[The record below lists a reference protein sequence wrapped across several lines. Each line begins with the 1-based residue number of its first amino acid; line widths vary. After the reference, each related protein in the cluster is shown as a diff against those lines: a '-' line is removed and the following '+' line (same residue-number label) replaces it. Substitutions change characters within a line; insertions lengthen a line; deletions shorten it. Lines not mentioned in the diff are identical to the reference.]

1 MKPEFYSIETFQRI
15 MSLEESRGRLKD
27 YCYSLDTQVLSL
39 EIKELRHELQKQP
52 KDQREELQQQLE
64 DLTQQYEEKK
74 RTEITVAYNQVVHG
88 KYHVMLR
95 EVEAKGKEAYAV
107 GDMPSMLISK
117 FIALEIRNQYQLR
130 PANRDEVVE
139 ELRVL
144 LDNPMPK
151 ILIRSDIHHFYE
163 CIDQQRLLERI
174 EEDDYLTVTSVRY
187 LRKFFY
193 EYNQLTNN
201 QEHKGIPRG
210 LSFSPALAEI
220 YLREFDRKVKSINGL
235 YFYKRYVDDIVL
247 LVNPKKISIDDCWD
261 AIQEVAESL
270 SLTLHE
276 DDEKIVKIHLPT
288 NDGEPFSF
296 NYLGYQFKYYDGHTE
311 LLLTEEKV
319 KRYCN
324 TIDCVLRAYA
334 KVANHRT
341 KNEHGKKY
349 TDGLMQFM
357 HRIDALTGNGN
368 LDSRRNF
375 VKTGLFYSN
384 RLLTDLSQLE
394 MLDRYMSDALNDPER
409 FSPPQ
414 NLFNYGEGNNHDD
427 NVNRIKEKILTKYSF
442 RTGFYDRRMYRW
454 NDYVVVLKQLQ
465 NLYYKSLL

>member
-1 MKPEFYSIETFQRI
+1 MTPEFYSIDIFQRI

-27 YCYSLDTQVLSL
+27 YCYSPEAKGLSL
-39 EIKELRHELQKQP
+39 KIKELRHELRKRP

-64 DLTQQYEEKK
+64 NLTQQYEEEKK
-74 RTEITVAYNQVVHG
+74 AEITIAYNRVVHG
-88 KYHVMLR
+88 KYHLKLR
-95 EVEAKGKEAYAV
+95 EVEAKGKKAYAV
-107 GDMPSMLISK
+107 DDMPSMLISK
-117 FIALEIRNQYQLR
+117 FIAMEIRNQYQLR

-144 LDNPMPK
+144 LDNSMPK
-151 ILIRSDIHHFYE
+151 ILIRADIHHFYE
-163 CIDQQRLLERI
+163 SIDQHRLLERI
-174 EEDDYLTVTSVRY
+174 EEDDYLTATSVRY

-193 EYNQLTNN
+193 EYNKLTNN
-201 QEHKGIPRG
+201 QKHKGIPRG

-261 AIQEVAESL
+261 TIQKIAESL
-270 SLTLHE
+270 CLTLH
-276 DDEKIVKIHLPT
+276 DDDDKIVKIQMPM
-288 NDGEPFSF
+288 DDEEPLSF
-296 NYLGYQFKYYDGHTE
+296 NYLGYQFKYDDGHSE

-341 KNEHGKKY
+341 KDENGKKH

-394 MLDRYMSDALNDPER
+394 MLDRYLADALNDPKR

-427 NVNRIKEKILTKYSF
+427 NVNRIRKKILAKYSF
-442 RTGFYDRRMYRW
+442 RTGFHDRRMYRW
-454 NDYVVVLKQLQ
+454 NDYVIVLKQLQ

>member
-201 QEHKGIPRG
+201 QDHKGIPRG

-341 KNEHGKKY
+341 KNEHGKKH

-442 RTGFYDRRMYRW
+442 RTGFHDRRMYRW
-454 NDYVVVLKQLQ
+454 NDYVGVLKQLQ

>member
-1 MKPEFYSIETFQRI
+1 
-15 MSLEESRGRLKD
+15 
-27 YCYSLDTQVLSL
+27 
-39 EIKELRHELQKQP
+39 
-52 KDQREELQQQLE
+52 
-64 DLTQQYEEKK
+64 
-74 RTEITVAYNQVVHG
+74 
-88 KYHVMLR
+88 
-95 EVEAKGKEAYAV
+95 
-107 GDMPSMLISK
+107 
-117 FIALEIRNQYQLR
+117 
-130 PANRDEVVE
+130 
-139 ELRVL
+139 
-144 LDNPMPK
+144 
-151 ILIRSDIHHFYE
+151 
-163 CIDQQRLLERI
+163 LERI

-341 KNEHGKKY
+341 KNEHGKKH

-442 RTGFYDRRMYRW
+442 RTGFHDRRMYRW

>member
-151 ILIRSDIHHFYE
+151 MLIRSDIHHFYE
-163 CIDQQRLLERI
+163 
-174 EEDDYLTVTSVRY
+174 
-187 LRKFFY
+187 
-193 EYNQLTNN
+193 YN
-201 QEHKGIPRG
+201 E
-210 LSFSPALAEI
+210 
-220 YLREFDRKVKSINGL
+220 
-235 YFYKRYVDDIVL
+235 
-247 LVNPKKISIDDCWD
+247 
-261 AIQEVAESL
+261 
-270 SLTLHE
+270 
-276 DDEKIVKIHLPT
+276 
-288 NDGEPFSF
+288 
-296 NYLGYQFKYYDGHTE
+296 LG
-311 LLLTEEKV
+311 
-319 KRYCN
+319 
-324 TIDCVLRAYA
+324 
-334 KVANHRT
+334 
-341 KNEHGKKY
+341 
-349 TDGLMQFM
+349 
-357 HRIDALTGNGN
+357 
-368 LDSRRNF
+368 
-375 VKTGLFYSN
+375 
-384 RLLTDLSQLE
+384 
-394 MLDRYMSDALNDPER
+394 
-409 FSPPQ
+409 
-414 NLFNYGEGNNHDD
+414 
-427 NVNRIKEKILTKYSF
+427 NRIY
-442 RTGFYDRRMYRW
+442 
-454 NDYVVVLKQLQ
+454 KQ
-465 NLYYKSLL
+465 

>member
-74 RTEITVAYNQVVHG
+74 RTEITVAYNLVVHG

-341 KNEHGKKY
+341 KNEHGKKH

-442 RTGFYDRRMYRW
+442 RTGFHDRRMYRW

>member
-1 MKPEFYSIETFQRI
+1 

-341 KNEHGKKY
+341 KNEHGKKH

-442 RTGFYDRRMYRW
+442 RTGFHDRRMYRW

>member
-74 RTEITVAYNQVVHG
+74 RTEITVSYNQVVHG

-201 QEHKGIPRG
+201 QDHKGIPRG

-341 KNEHGKKY
+341 KNEHGKKH

-442 RTGFYDRRMYRW
+442 RTGFHDRRMYRW

>member
-1 MKPEFYSIETFQRI
+1 MKPEFYSIETFQKI
-15 MSLEESRGRLKD
+15 MSLEESRGHLKD
-27 YCYSLDTQVLSL
+27 YCYSPDTQVLSL
-39 EIKELRHELQKQP
+39 EIKKLRHELRKRP
-52 KDQREELQQQLE
+52 KNQREELHQQLE

-74 RTEITVAYNQVVHG
+74 RNEIAVAYNQVVHG

-130 PANRDEVVE
+130 TANRDEVVE
-139 ELRVL
+139 ELCVL

-151 ILIRSDIHHFYE
+151 ILIRADIHHFYE
-163 CIDQQRLLERI
+163 SIDQQRLLERI
-174 EEDDYLTVTSVRY
+174 EEDDYLTATSVRY

-201 QEHKGIPRG
+201 QEYNGIPRG

-220 YLREFDRKVKSINGL
+220 YLREFDRKVKGINGL

-261 AIQEVAESL
+261 ALQEIAEGL
-270 SLTLHE
+270 CLTLHE
-276 DDEKIVKIHLPT
+276 DDDKIVKVQLLADD
-288 NDGEPFSF
+288 NEQLSF

-311 LLLTEEKV
+311 LLLTEDKV
-319 KRYCN
+319 KRYCK
-324 TIDCVLRAYA
+324 TIDCIFRAYA

-341 KNEHGKKY
+341 KDEHGNKNS
-349 TDGLMQFM
+349 DGLMQFM

-384 RLLTDLSQLE
+384 RLLTDFSQLE
-394 MLDRYMSDALNDPER
+394 VLDAYLAEALNDPER
-409 FSPPQ
+409 FFPPQ

-442 RTGFYDRRMYRW
+442 KTGFHDRRMYRW
-454 NDYVVVLKQLQ
+454 NDYVIVLKQLQ
-465 NLYYKSLL
+465 NLYYKSQL

>member
-341 KNEHGKKY
+341 KNEHGKKH

-442 RTGFYDRRMYRW
+442 RTGFHDRRMYRW

>member
-151 ILIRSDIHHFYE
+151 ILIRSDIHHFFE

-341 KNEHGKKY
+341 KNEHGKKH

-442 RTGFYDRRMYRW
+442 RTGFHDRRMYRW

>member
-151 ILIRSDIHHFYE
+151 ILIRADIHHFYE

-220 YLREFDRKVKSINGL
+220 YLRDFDRKVKSINGL

-247 LVNPKKISIDDCWD
+247 LVNPQKISIDDCWD

-341 KNEHGKKY
+341 KNEHGKKH

-442 RTGFYDRRMYRW
+442 RTGFHDRRMYRW